1 MARQSR
7 LPRRTPN
14 VRFAVV
20 EIGRLR
26 GHERIRPALLE
37 QLMEQIRKD
46 GYLRRPVLVAD
57 GELVILDGHHRVEA
71 LRALGARMIP
81 AYLIDYFSDIVRL
94 STWPDAEVSVVT
106 KEDVIR
112 RGRTGDLF
120 PPKTSR
126 HTVTVLLEDRPTD
139 LDDLR

>member
-7 LPRRTPN
+7 GIRRTPN
-14 VRFAVV
+14 VRFEVL

-46 GYLRRPVLVAD
+46 GYLRRPILVAD
-57 GELVILDGHHRVEA
+57 GDFVILDGHHRVEA
-71 LRALGARMIP
+71 VRALGARRIP

-94 STWPDAEVSVVT
+94 TTWPDAVVSVIT

-126 HTVTVLLEDRPTD
+126 HTMTVPLGDRPTD

>member
-7 LPRRTPN
+7 APRRTPS
-14 VRFAVV
+14 VRFEVV

-37 QLMEQIRKD
+37 QLMDQIRKD

-71 LRALGARMIP
+71 VRALGARRIP

-94 STWPDAEVSVVT
+94 SIWPDAEVSVVT

>member
-7 LPRRTPN
+7 VTRRTLN
-14 VRFAVV
+14 VRFEVL

-46 GYLRRPVLVAD
+46 GYLRRPILVAD
-57 GELVILDGHHRVEA
+57 GDFVILDGHHRVEA
-71 LRALGARMIP
+71 VRALGARRIP

-94 STWPDAEVSVVT
+94 TTWPDAVVSVIT

-126 HTVTVLLEDRPTD
+126 HTMTVPLGDRPTD

>member
-37 QLMEQIRKD
+37 QLMDQIRKD

-71 LRALGARMIP
+71 VRALRARGNPPYPIG
-81 AYLIDYFSDIVRL
+81 YFSHIVHPPP
-94 STWPDAEVSVVT
+94 WPGAVVSVGT
-106 KEDVIR
+106 KEGVVC
-112 RGRTGDLF
+112 RGPSGDLF
-120 PPKTSR
+120 
-126 HTVTVLLEDRPTD
+126 
-139 LDDLR
+139 